1 MLHKVENQPAEHNGC
16 AQRLQVAGGGGL
28 PLESLLKFKILVVR
42 EKVSGLYLCWNIFL
56 SKPYVETI
64 HFKRRDSGNFKVDL
78 SEQERTEYTEGGVLA
93 QSPYS
98 FYFSEGDTVLLSWAH
113 CS

>member
-1 MLHKVENQPAEHNGC
+1 MLHKVENQPAEYNGC
-16 AQRLQVAGGGGL
+16 AQRLQVAGGGRL

-64 HFKRRDSGNFKVDL
+64 HFKRGDSGNFMVDL
-78 SEQERTEYTEGGVLA
+78 SRKEQSTPKGVYWLNPHIVFILA
-93 QSPYS
+93 KAIPCY
-98 FYFSEGDTVLLSWAH
+98 
-113 CS
+113 